1 MEDLCRR
8 KGDHVQYVY
17 PELSSLDLNFT
28 RIGGLG
34 LGNMMF
40 PYARAVLYVRDHG
53 ATLIW
58 PTWNSI
64 PVGQILR
71 REENLRFYHDLFTH
85 PQGEIDGIPVIS
97 GAQKVWLRM
106 AHQKDIVF
114 FRGMEGEFQPL
125 GGRENSQY
133 LYRHFQKILQEKNR
147 PALSFNPGDGIVMHV
162 RLGDFKRVEQV
173 TFEHTSNQGM
183 YFGEGAVTESV
194 EALKAGA
201 ANTSIPIS
209 WYVMIV
215 QQIRELT
222 GANRPVYLFSD
233 GTDEELAPILQLGN
247 VERRTYG
254 TAIADIMAMS
264 KAKLFIASGST
275 FSRWVRYFGRMNT
288 ITYPGQLKQRLL
300 EVDED
305 AFEIEVENNIPTD
318 LLNRTNEMKRG

>member
-1 MEDLCRR
+1 M
-8 KGDHVQYVY
+8 
-17 PELSSLDLNFT
+17 DLNFT

-40 PYARAVLYVRDHG
+40 PYARAVLYARDHG
-53 ATLIW
+53 AALIW

-64 PVGQILR
+64 PIGQILR
-71 REENLRFYHDLFTH
+71 REENLRFYYDLFEC
-85 PQGEIDGIPVIS
+85 PRGEIGGIPVID
-97 GAQKVWLRM
+97 GAQKIWLRM
-106 AHQKDIVF
+106 ARKKDIVF

-147 PALSFNPGDGIVMHV
+147 SALSFDPGDGIVMHV

-173 TFEHTSNQGM
+173 ILEHSSNQGL

-215 QQIRELT
+215 QQLREVF
-222 GANRPVYLFSD
+222 GEERKVYVFSD
-233 GTDEELAPILQLGN
+233 GTMEELAPILQLGN

-288 ITYPGQLKQRLL
+288 ITYLGQLKQRLL
-300 EVDED
+300 EASED
-305 AFEIEVENNIPTD
+305 AFEIEIENNVPTD